1 VRTRTKARQRAV
13 ESLFEAEQ
21 RGVLS
26 TEIFERNPDVN
37 DYAIELAG
45 LVELHMDRIDEVIS
59 TYSQDWPLERMP
71 AVDRA
76 IVRVAIAEL
85 LWRPEVDSGVAVSE
99 AVEIAA
105 TLSTPES
112 GKFINGVLGQ
122 IANIR
127 GSLTGLQK
135 F

>member
-1 VRTRTKARQRAV
+1 MRTRTKARQRAV

-59 TYSQDWPLERMP
+59 TYSLDWPLERMP

-127 GSLTGLQK
+127 DSLTGL
-135 F
+135 

>member
-1 VRTRTKARQRAV
+1 MRTRTKARQRAV

-21 RGVLS
+21 RGVMS
-26 TEIFERNPDVN
+26 TDVFERNPDVN
-37 DYAIELAG
+37 DYAVELAA
-45 LVELHMDRIDEVIS
+45 LVELHIDRIDEVIS
-59 TYSQDWPLERMP
+59 TYSQAWPLDRMP

-76 IVRVAIAEL
+76 IVRVGIAEL

-105 TLSTPES
+105 ILSTPES

-122 IANIR
+122 IATIR
-127 GSLTGLQK
+127 GSLTAL
-135 F
+135 

>member
-1 VRTRTKARQRAV
+1 MRTRTKARQRAV

-21 RGVLS
+21 RGVQS
-26 TEIFERNPDVN
+26 TEIFSRNPDVN

-45 LVELHMDRIDEVIS
+45 LVELHIDRIDEVIS

-85 LWRPEVDSGVAVSE
+85 LWLPEVDSGVAVSE

-112 GKFINGVLGQ
+112 GKFINGLLGQ

-127 GSLTGLQK
+127 GSLTGL
-135 F
+135 

>member
-1 VRTRTKARQRAV
+1 MRTRTKARQRAV

-21 RGVLS
+21 RGVKS
-26 TEIFERNPDVN
+26 NEIFERNPDVN
-37 DYAIELAG
+37 DYAVELAG
-45 LVELHMDRIDEVIS
+45 LVELHIDRIDEVIS

-85 LWRPEVDSGVAVSE
+85 LWLPEVDSAVAVSE

-112 GKFINGVLGQ
+112 GKFINGLLGQ
-122 IANIR
+122 IASIR
-127 GSLTGLQK
+127 ASLTAL
-135 F
+135 

>member
-1 VRTRTKARQRAV
+1 MRTRTKARQRAV

-21 RGVLS
+21 RDVKS

-37 DYAIELAG
+37 DYAVELAG
-45 LVELHMDRIDEVIS
+45 LVELHIDRIDEVIS

-76 IVRVAIAEL
+76 IVRVALAEL
-85 LWRPEVDSGVAVSE
+85 LWLPEVDSGVAVSE

-112 GKFINGVLGQ
+112 GKFINGLLGQ

-127 GSLTGLQK
+127 GSLTGL
-135 F
+135 

>member
-1 VRTRTKARQRAV
+1 MRTRTKARQRAV

-21 RGVLS
+21 RGVK
-26 TEIFERNPDVN
+26 TADVFERNPDVN
-37 DYAIELAG
+37 DYAIELAV
-45 LVELHMDRIDEVIS
+45 LVEQNMERIDEVIS
-59 TYSQDWPLERMP
+59 TYSQAWPLDRMP

-76 IVRVAIAEL
+76 IVRVGIAEL

-122 IANIR
+122 IASIR
-127 GSLTGLQK
+127 GSLTAL
-135 F
+135 

>member
-21 RGVLS
+21 RGVK
-26 TEIFERNPDVN
+26 TADVFERNPDVN
-37 DYAIELAG
+37 DYAIELAV
-45 LVELHMDRIDEVIS
+45 LVEQNMERIDEVIS
-59 TYSQDWPLERMP
+59 TYSQAWPLDRMP

-76 IVRVAIAEL
+76 IVRVGIAEL

-122 IANIR
+122 IASIR
-127 GSLTGLQK
+127 GSLTSL
-135 F
+135 

>member
-1 VRTRTKARQRAV
+1 MRTRTKARQRAV

-21 RGVLS
+21 RGVS
-26 TEIFERNPDVN
+26 ATEIFERNPAVN
-37 DYAIELAG
+37 DYAIELAS

-85 LWRPEVDSGVAVSE
+85 IWLPEVDSGVAVSE
-99 AVEIAA
+99 AVEIAS

-122 IANIR
+122 IASIR
-127 GSLTGLQK
+127 GSLSAL
-135 F
+135 

>member
-1 VRTRTKARQRAV
+1 MRTRTKARQRAV

-21 RGVLS
+21 RGVES

-45 LVELHMDRIDEVIS
+45 LVELHIDRIDEVIS

-85 LWRPEVDSGVAVSE
+85 LWLPEVDSGVAVSE
-99 AVEIAA
+99 AVEIAV

-112 GKFINGVLGQ
+112 GKFINGLLGQ

-127 GSLTGLQK
+127 GSLTG

>member
-1 VRTRTKARQRAV
+1 MRTRTKARQRAV

-21 RGVLS
+21 RGVMS
-26 TEIFERNPDVN
+26 TDVFERNPDVN
-37 DYAIELAG
+37 DYAVELAA
-45 LVELHMDRIDEVIS
+45 LVEHHIDRIDEVIS
-59 TYSQDWPLERMP
+59 TYSQAWPLDRMP

-76 IVRVAIAEL
+76 IVRVGIAEL

-105 TLSTPES
+105 ILSTPES

-122 IANIR
+122 IATIR
-127 GSLTGLQK
+127 GSLTAL
-135 F
+135 

>member
-1 VRTRTKARQRAV
+1 MRTRTKARQRAV

-21 RGVLS
+21 RGVSS

-127 GSLTGLQK
+127 GSLTGL
-135 F
+135 

>member
-21 RGVLS
+21 RGVKS
-26 TEIFERNPDVN
+26 TDVFERNPDVN
-37 DYAIELAG
+37 DYAIELAY
-45 LVELHMDRIDEVIS
+45 LVETNIDRIDEVIS

-85 LWRPEVDSGVAVSE
+85 LWMPEVDSGVAISE

-122 IANIR
+122 VANIR
-127 GSLTGLQK
+127 DSLTA

>member
-1 VRTRTKARQRAV
+1 MRTRTKARQRAV

-112 GKFINGVLGQ
+112 GKFITGVLGQ
-122 IANIR
+122 IAHIR
-127 GSLTGLQK
+127 GSRTGL
-135 F
+135 

>member
-1 VRTRTKARQRAV
+1 MRTRTKARQRAV

-21 RGVLS
+21 RGVSS

-76 IVRVAIAEL
+76 IDRVAIAEM

-127 GSLTGLQK
+127 GSLTGL
-135 F
+135 

>member
-1 VRTRTKARQRAV
+1 MRTRTKARQRAV

-26 TEIFERNPDVN
+26 NEIFERNPDVN
-37 DYAIELAG
+37 DYAIELAA

-85 LWRPEVDSGVAVSE
+85 LWRPEVDSGIAVSE
-99 AVEIAA
+99 AVEIAG

-127 GSLTGLQK
+127 GSLTGL
-135 F
+135 

>member
-122 IANIR
+122 IASIR
-127 GSLTGLQK
+127 GSLTAL
-135 F
+135 

>member
-1 VRTRTKARQRAV
+1 MRTRTKARQRAV

-21 RGVLS
+21 RGVWS

-85 LWRPEVDSGVAVSE
+85 LWLPEVDSGVAVSE

-127 GSLTGLQK
+127 GSLTGL
-135 F
+135 

>member
-1 VRTRTKARQRAV
+1 MRTRTKARQRAV

-21 RGVLS
+21 RSVKS
-26 TEIFERNPDVN
+26 SEIFERNPDVN
-37 DYAIELAG
+37 DYAIELAY
-45 LVELHMDRIDEVIS
+45 LVETNIDRIDEVIS

-85 LWRPEVDSGVAVSE
+85 LLMPEIDSGVAVSE

-112 GKFINGVLGQ
+112 GKFINGLLGQ
-122 IANIR
+122 IATIR
-127 GSLTGLQK
+127 GSLTAL
-135 F
+135 

>member
-1 VRTRTKARQRAV
+1 MRTRTKARQRAV

-21 RGVLS
+21 RGVS
-26 TEIFERNPDVN
+26 ATEIFERNPAVN
-37 DYAIELAG
+37 DYAIELAS

-59 TYSQDWPLERMP
+59 TYSQAWPLDRMP

-85 LWRPEVDSGVAVSE
+85 LWLPDVDSGVAVSE

-105 TLSTPES
+105 MLSTPES

-122 IANIR
+122 IATIR
-127 GSLTGLQK
+127 GSLTAL
-135 F
+135 

>member
-1 VRTRTKARQRAV
+1 MRTRTKARQRAV

-21 RGVLS
+21 RSVKS
-26 TEIFERNPDVN
+26 SEIFDRNPDVN
-37 DYAIELAG
+37 DYAIELAY
-45 LVELHMDRIDEVIS
+45 LVETNIDRIDEVIS

-85 LWRPEVDSGVAVSE
+85 LWMPEVDSGVAVSE

-105 TLSTPES
+105 VLSTPES

-122 IANIR
+122 IASIR
-127 GSLTGLQK
+127 GSLTAL
-135 F
+135 

>member
-1 VRTRTKARQRAV
+1 MRTRTKARQRAV

-26 TEIFERNPDVN
+26 NEIFERNPDVN
-37 DYAIELAG
+37 DYAIELAA

-85 LWRPEVDSGVAVSE
+85 LWRPEVDSGIAVSE
-99 AVEIAA
+99 AVEIAG

-122 IANIR
+122 IASIR
-127 GSLTGLQK
+127 GSLTGL
-135 F
+135 

>member
-1 VRTRTKARQRAV
+1 MRTRTKARQRAV

-26 TEIFERNPDVN
+26 TEIVERNPDVN

-127 GSLTGLQK
+127 GSLTGL
-135 F
+135 

>member
-1 VRTRTKARQRAV
+1 MRTRTKARQRAV

-127 GSLTGLQK
+127 GSLTG

>member
-1 VRTRTKARQRAV
+1 MRTRTKARQRAV

-21 RGVLS
+21 RGVTAS
-26 TEIFERNPDVN
+26 EVFERNPDVN
-37 DYAIELAG
+37 DYAVELAT
-45 LVELHMDRIDEVIS
+45 LVEQNMDRIDEVIS
-59 TYSQDWPLERMP
+59 TYSQAWPLDRMP

-85 LWRPEVDSGVAVSE
+85 LWLPEVDSGIAVSE

-105 TLSTPES
+105 ILSTPES

-122 IANIR
+122 IATIR
-127 GSLTGLQK
+127 GSLTAL
-135 F
+135 